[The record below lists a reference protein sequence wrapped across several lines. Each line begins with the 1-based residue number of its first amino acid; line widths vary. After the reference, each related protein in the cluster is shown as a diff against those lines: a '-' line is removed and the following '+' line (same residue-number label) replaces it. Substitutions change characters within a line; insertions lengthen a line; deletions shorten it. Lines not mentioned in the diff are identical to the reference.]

1 MVFLFWTLWIFDL
14 LLLLLAIL
22 GKGFRSSFGAGIDL
36 NVVVIISLVLVLGGS
51 LLLRFVLR
59 QKGVSLSVAALP
71 VLIVM
76 GMYVWDKIKAGNSDA
91 L

>member
-1 MVFLFWTLWIFDL
+1 MVFLFWVLWVFDL
-14 LLLLLAIL
+14 LVLFLAIL

-51 LLLRFVLR
+51 LLLRLVLR
-59 QKGVSLSVAALP
+59 QKSFS
-71 VLIVM
+71 VLIASLPIWIM
-76 GMYVWDKIKAGNSDA
+76 IGMYVWGKIKGGNLDT